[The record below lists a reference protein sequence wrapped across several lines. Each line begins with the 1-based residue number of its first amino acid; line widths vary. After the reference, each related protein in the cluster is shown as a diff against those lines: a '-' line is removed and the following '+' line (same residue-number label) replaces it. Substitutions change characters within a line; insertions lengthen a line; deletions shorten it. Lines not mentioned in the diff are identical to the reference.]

1 MNKLL
6 KLVAFMAVGSL
17 SVQAQN
23 IADISFGSAAALGGA
38 LWVGADG
45 AAADSISIGYFVEN
59 DTSLAYQVI
68 ATDTTFENGAFNAF
82 GFAGN
87 QDVTAITGYT
97 AWVQISDAAGVG
109 YITSSQWVT
118 YSGVAAPSP
127 PTALNYELGATAVV
141 GDITTLGLASVSAPG
156 FGGSSGVTI
165 AVPEPSTASLIAGM
179 LALGSVMLRRRA
191 A

>member
-45 AAADSISIGYFVEN
+45 AAADSISIGYFVGN
-59 DTSLAYQVI
+59 NTSNAF
-68 ATDTTFENGAFNAF
+68 ATITTDSTFENGAFNAF

-109 YITSSQWVT
+109 YITSSQWDA

-141 GDITTLGLASVSAPG
+141 GDITTLGLASVLYPG
-156 FGGSSGVTI
+156 FGGSSGLTT
-165 AVPEPSTASLIAGM
+165 AVPEPSSATLLAGL

>member
-1 MNKLL
+1 
-6 KLVAFMAVGSL
+6 
-17 SVQAQN
+17 
-23 IADISFGSAAALGGA
+23 
-38 LWVGADG
+38 VGADG
-45 AAADSISIGYFVEN
+45 AVADSISIGYFVGN
-59 DTSLAYQVI
+59 DPTDLYGYQVI
-68 ATDTTFENGAFNAF
+68 DTASTSTNEGLIF

-87 QDVTAITGYT
+87 VDVTAITGYT

-109 YITSSQWVT
+109 YITSSQWVP
-118 YSGVAAPSP
+118 YSSVQSPSP
-127 PTALNYELGATAVV
+127 TTVLNYELGADAVV
-141 GDITTLGLASVSAPG
+141 SDITTLGLASVSAPG